1 MRSGRSRCASP
12 AASSST
18 DSTSFSLAGQWA
30 PASSCSLLLALLS
43 SSAGSCCDCW
53 FTGEFLSLP
62 WHLFLLDVFYLDS
75 RGGNCCRAEEDKD
88 EKRPKQVGSACSLF
102 LKRFDQLL
110 PCWAVGTSFKLFAS
124 LGSPAPAGSCCDCWF
139 TGEFLSLP
147 WYLFL
152 LDVFYLD
159 SRGVIVVA
167 RWECA
172 RGLASGL

>member
-62 WHLFLLDVFYLDS
+62 W
-75 RGGNCCRAEEDKD
+75 
-88 EKRPKQVGSACSLF
+88 
-102 LKRFDQLL
+102 
-110 PCWAVGTSFKLFAS
+110 
-124 LGSPAPAGSCCDCWF
+124 
-139 TGEFLSLP
+139 
-147 WYLFL
+147 YLFL

-172 RGLASGL
+172 RGLASGLQPVSGSLAGVFFPLFVIRFCRFLLCTWIFQVAGSLVVLRRVKLAEQPPGSLVVCASKHKVRVVLLHLGLY

>member
-1 MRSGRSRCASP
+1 MTNRYPCLKFDHFYIVYFHSALTSHASVQK
-12 AASSST
+12 S
-18 DSTSFSLAGQWA
+18 
-30 PASSCSLLLALLS
+30 
-43 SSAGSCCDCW
+43 
-53 FTGEFLSLP
+53 
-62 WHLFLLDVFYLDS
+62 
-75 RGGNCCRAEEDKD
+75 
-88 EKRPKQVGSACSLF
+88 
-102 LKRFDQLL
+102 
-110 PCWAVGTSFKLFAS
+110 
-124 LGSPAPAGSCCDCWF
+124 AGSCCDCWF